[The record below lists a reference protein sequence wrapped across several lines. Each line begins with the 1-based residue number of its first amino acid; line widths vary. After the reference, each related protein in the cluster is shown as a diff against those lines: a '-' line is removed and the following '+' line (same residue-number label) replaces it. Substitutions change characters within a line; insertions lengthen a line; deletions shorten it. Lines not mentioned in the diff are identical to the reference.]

1 MKKKRNKGAGIMPDY
16 ESKKAWDKENVVFVT
31 TKLFKSTD
39 ADILEYLDGKVRATE
54 IKRALRLLIETEKKE
69 AGE

>member
-1 MKKKRNKGAGIMPDY
+1 MKGAAKMPDY
-16 ESKKAWDKENVVFVT
+16 KSKKDWDKENVVFVT

-39 ADILEYLDGKVRATE
+39 ADILEYLDGKSRATE
-54 IKRALRLLIETEKKE
+54 IKRALRLLIETEKEK

>member
-1 MKKKRNKGAGIMPDY
+1 MPDY

-39 ADILEYLDGKVRATE
+39 ADILEYLDGKSRATE

>member
-1 MKKKRNKGAGIMPDY
+1 MAANKSKGAARMPDY

-39 ADILEYLDGKVRATE
+39 ADILEFLDGKVRATE
-54 IKRALRLLIETEKKE
+54 IKRALRLLIEKEK
-69 AGE
+69 GELK

>member
-1 MKKKRNKGAGIMPDY
+1 MEKKQNKGAAKMPDY

-39 ADILEYLDGKVRATE
+39 ADILEYLDGKSRATE

>member
-1 MKKKRNKGAGIMPDY
+1 MAANKSKGAARMPDY

-54 IKRALRLLIETEKKE
+54 IKRALRLLIETEK
-69 AGE
+69 GETK